1 MCLFPHLLSSDS
13 CGGIAQ
19 LAERLI
25 CIQEVAS
32 SILVASTNFK
42 NSNDSV
48 SEKYENKVEKE
59 VDLKDRLRLELGV
72 RANEKLVFTS

>member
-1 MCLFPHLLSSDS
+1 MVLRI

-32 SILVASTNFK
+32 SILVASTNFQTK
-42 NSNDSV
+42 PRQRRIV
-48 SEKYENKVEKE
+48 KKVEKE
-59 VDLKDRLRLELGV
+59 VDVKTQLRLELGV
-72 RANEKLVFTS
+72 RANEK

>member
-1 MCLFPHLLSSDS
+1 MRALFPHLWSSDS

-32 SILVASTNFK
+32 SILVASTNFQIVPFGDEE
-42 NSNDSV
+42 N
-48 SEKYENKVEKE
+48 EKKVEKE
-59 VDLKDRLRLELGV
+59 VDLKTQLRLELGA
-72 RANEKLVFTS
+72 RDNEN